1 MQPRNMSMRGV
12 VDLGAVKA
20 AADNAAKRAAA
31 PAGKPAAASGAQRV
45 VIDVTEATFET
56 EVLALSQQAPVV
68 IDFWAEWCQPCKQL
82 SPLLERLAEEYAG
95 RFVLAK
101 IDVDANPRLA
111 QEFGIQGIPAVM
123 AVLGGQLA
131 PLFQGVVPEQQARQ
145 VLDQLVQLGE
155 ERFGLTGVVVDG
167 EPVGAPAEVEEEE
180 EPAGDPLLAAADEA
194 LEAGDLDGAAQAF
207 RNVLSDHPAHAE
219 AKLGLI
225 NTELLLRTQG
235 VDADKARVDA
245 AEFPDDVAVQTLAA
259 DLDVLD
265 GRADEAFARLVE
277 TVRRTAGD
285 DRNTARLHLLELFE
299 IVGADDPRV
308 PKARMAL
315 AGVLF

>member
-31 PAGKPAAASGAQRV
+31 PAGKPAAAAGGQRV

-56 EVLALSQQAPVV
+56 DVLALSQQAPVV

-167 EPVGAPAEVEEEE
+167 APAEAPDDAESEE
-180 EPAGDPLLAAADEA
+180 EPPGDPLLAPADEA

-235 VDADKARVDA
+235 VDADKARADA
-245 AEFPDDVAVQTLAA
+245 AEHPDDVAVQTLAA
-259 DLDVLD
+259 DVDILD

-277 TVRRTAGD
+277 TVRRTSGD
-285 DRNTARLHLLELFE
+285 ERNKARVHLLELFE

>member
-31 PAGKPAAASGAQRV
+31 PAGKPAAASGGQRV

-167 EPVGAPAEVEEEE
+167 EPAAPIEDEDE

-194 LEAGDLDGAAQAF
+194 LETGDLDGAAQAF

-235 VDADKARVDA
+235 VDADKARADA
-245 AEFPDDVAVQTLAA
+245 AERADDVAAQTLAA
-259 DLDVLD
+259 DLDILD

-277 TVRRTAGD
+277 TVRRTSGE
-285 DRNTARLHLLELFE
+285 DRNTARLHLLDLFE

>member
-1 MQPRNMSMRGV
+1 MRGV

-56 EVLALSQQAPVV
+56 DVLALSQQAPVV

-123 AVLGGQLA
+123 AVVGGQLA
-131 PLFQGVVPEQQARQ
+131 PLFQGVVPEAQARQ

-155 ERFGLTGVVVDG
+155 ERFGLTGITVDG
-167 EPVGAPAEVEEEE
+167 EPAGAPVEEEE

-194 LEAGDLDGAAQAF
+194 LELGDLDGAAQAF

-225 NTELLLRTQG
+225 NTELLRRTQE
-235 VDADKARVDA
+235 VDAEKARADA
-245 AEFPDDVAVQTLAA
+245 AEHPDDVAAQTLAA
-259 DLDVLD
+259 DLDILD

-277 TVRRTAGD
+277 TVRRTSGEE
-285 DRNTARLHLLELFE
+285 RNTARLHLLDLFE

>member
-1 MQPRNMSMRGV
+1 MRGV

-31 PAGKPAAASGAQRV
+31 PAGKPAAGARGV
-45 VIDVTEATFET
+45 VIDVTEASFET
-56 EVLALSQQAPVV
+56 DVLALSQQAPVV
-68 IDFWAEWCQPCKQL
+68 IDFWAEWCEPCKQL

-101 IDVDANPRLA
+101 VDVEANPRLA

-155 ERFGLTGVVVDG
+155 ERFGLTGIVVDG
-167 EPVGAPAEVEEEE
+167 AADEPPAEAEDE

-194 LEAGDLDGAAQAF
+194 LEVGDLDGAAQAF

-235 VDADKARVDA
+235 VDADKARADA
-245 AEFPDDVAVQTLAA
+245 AERPEDVASQTLAA
-259 DLDVLD
+259 DLDILD

-285 DRNTARLHLLELFE
+285 DRNKARLHLLDLFE

>member
-1 MQPRNMSMRGV
+1 MRGV

-31 PAGKPAAASGAQRV
+31 PAKPPASGNGAPRL
-45 VIDVTEATFET
+45 VIDVTEDTFET
-56 EVLALSQQAPVV
+56 DVLALSQQAPVV

-123 AVLGGQLA
+123 AVIGGQLA
-131 PLFQGVVPEQQARQ
+131 PLFQGVVPEQQARA

-155 ERFGLTGVVVDG
+155 ERFGLTGIPMDGVVPD
-167 EPVGAPAEVEEEE
+167 PDAAAAEEEADT
-180 EPAGDPLLAAADEA
+180 EPPGDPLLAAADQA
-194 LEAGDLDGAAQAF
+194 LEDGDLDGAAQAF

-225 NTELLLRTQG
+225 NTELLLRTQD
-235 VDADKARVDA
+235 VDPDKARAA
-245 AEFPDDVAVQTLAA
+245 AEANPTDIAAQTVAA

-277 TVRRTAGD
+277 TVRVTSGD
-285 DRNTARLHLLELFE
+285 ERNTARLHLLDLFE
-299 IVGADDPRV
+299 IVGPDDPRV

>member
-1 MQPRNMSMRGV
+1 MRGV

-56 EVLALSQQAPVV
+56 DVLALSQQAPVV

-123 AVLGGQLA
+123 AVVGGQLA
-131 PLFQGVVPEQQARQ
+131 PLFQGVVPEAQARQ

-155 ERFGLTGVVVDG
+155 ERFGLTGIAVDG
-167 EPVGAPAEVEEEE
+167 EPAAAPVEDEE

-194 LEAGDLDGAAQAF
+194 LELGDLDGAAQAF

-225 NTELLLRTQG
+225 NTELLRRTQE
-235 VDADKARVDA
+235 VDAEKARADA
-245 AEFPDDVAVQTLAA
+245 AERPDDVAAQTLAA
-259 DLDVLD
+259 DLDILD

-277 TVRRTAGD
+277 TVRRTSGEE
-285 DRNTARLHLLELFE
+285 RNTARLHLLDLFE

>member
-1 MQPRNMSMRGV
+1 MSMRGV

-31 PAGKPAAASGAQRV
+31 PAKPAAAGGAPRV
-45 VIDVTEATFET
+45 VIDVTEDTFET
-56 EVLALSQQAPVV
+56 DVLALSQQAPVV

-131 PLFQGVVPEQQARQ
+131 PLFQGVVPEQQARA

-155 ERFGLTGVVVDG
+155 ERFGLTGIPMDGVAPDLDPEAEQDVD
-167 EPVGAPAEVEEEE
+167 E
-180 EPAGDPLLAAADEA
+180 EPPGDPLLAAADQA
-194 LEAGDLDGAAQAF
+194 LEDGDLDGAAQAF

-235 VDADKARVDA
+235 VDPVKARAA
-245 AEFPDDVAVQTLAA
+245 AEAEPTDVAAQTVAA
-259 DLDVLD
+259 DLDLLD

-277 TVRRTAGD
+277 TVRVTSGD
-285 DRNTARLHLLELFE
+285 DRNTARLHLLDLFE

>member
-56 EVLALSQQAPVV
+56 DVLALSQQAPVV

-123 AVLGGQLA
+123 AVVGGQLA
-131 PLFQGVVPEQQARQ
+131 PLFQGVVPEAQARQ

-155 ERFGLTGVVVDG
+155 ERFGLTGVAVDG
-167 EPVGAPAEVEEEE
+167 EPAAAPADDEE

-194 LEAGDLDGAAQAF
+194 LELGDLDGAAQAF

-225 NTELLLRTQG
+225 NTELLRRTQE
-235 VDADKARVDA
+235 VDPEKARADA
-245 AEFPDDVAVQTLAA
+245 AEHPDDVAAQTLAA
-259 DLDVLD
+259 DLDILD

-277 TVRRTAGD
+277 TVRRTSGEE
-285 DRNTARLHLLELFE
+285 RNTARLHLLDLFE

>member
-1 MQPRNMSMRGV
+1 MRGV

-56 EVLALSQQAPVV
+56 DVLALSQQAPVV

-123 AVLGGQLA
+123 AVVGGQLA
-131 PLFQGVVPEQQARQ
+131 PLFQGVVPEAQARQ

-155 ERFGLTGVVVDG
+155 ERFGLTGIAVDG
-167 EPVGAPAEVEEEE
+167 EPAAAPVEDEE

-194 LEAGDLDGAAQAF
+194 LELGDLDGAAQAF

-225 NTELLLRTQG
+225 NTELLRRTQE
-235 VDADKARVDA
+235 VDAEKARADA
-245 AEFPDDVAVQTLAA
+245 AEHPDDVAAQTLAA
-259 DLDVLD
+259 DLDILD

-277 TVRRTAGD
+277 TVRRTSGEE
-285 DRNTARLHLLELFE
+285 RNTARLHLLDLFE

>member
-167 EPVGAPAEVEEEE
+167 EPADAPAEAEE

-207 RNVLSDHPAHAE
+207 RNVISDHPAHAE

-235 VDADKARVDA
+235 VDTDKARVDA
-245 AEFPDDVAVQTLAA
+245 AEHPDDVAAQTLAA
-259 DLDVLD
+259 DLDILD

-277 TVRRTAGD
+277 TVRRTAGE
-285 DRNTARLHLLELFE
+285 DRNKARLHLLDLFE

>member
-1 MQPRNMSMRGV
+1 MRGV

-31 PAGKPAAASGAQRV
+31 PAKPAAASGAPRV
-45 VIDVTEATFET
+45 VIDVTEDTFET
-56 EVLALSQQAPVV
+56 DVLALSQQAPVV

-131 PLFQGVVPEQQARQ
+131 PLFQGVVPEQQARA

-155 ERFGLTGVVVDG
+155 ERFGLTGIPMDGVAPDLDPEAEQDVD
-167 EPVGAPAEVEEEE
+167 E
-180 EPAGDPLLAAADEA
+180 EPPGDPLLAAADQA
-194 LEAGDLDGAAQAF
+194 LEDGDLDGAAQAF

-235 VDADKARVDA
+235 VDPVKARAA
-245 AEFPDDVAVQTLAA
+245 AEAEPTDVAAQTVAA
-259 DLDVLD
+259 DLDLLD

-277 TVRRTAGD
+277 TVRVTSGD
-285 DRNTARLHLLELFE
+285 DRNTARLHLLDLFE

>member
-56 EVLALSQQAPVV
+56 DVLALSQQAPVV

-123 AVLGGQLA
+123 AVVGGQLA
-131 PLFQGVVPEQQARQ
+131 PLFQGVVPEAQARQ

-155 ERFGLTGVVVDG
+155 ERFGLTGIAVDG
-167 EPVGAPAEVEEEE
+167 EPAAAPADDEE

-194 LEAGDLDGAAQAF
+194 LELGDLDGAAQAF

-225 NTELLLRTQG
+225 NTELLRRTQE
-235 VDADKARVDA
+235 VDAEKARADA
-245 AEFPDDVAVQTLAA
+245 AEHPDDVAAQTLAA
-259 DLDVLD
+259 DLDILD

-277 TVRRTAGD
+277 TVRRTSGEE
-285 DRNTARLHLLELFE
+285 RNTARLHLLDLFE

>member
-1 MQPRNMSMRGV
+1 MSMRGV

-31 PAGKPAAASGAQRV
+31 PAGKPAAASGASNV

-56 EVLALSQQAPVV
+56 DVLALSQQAPVV
-68 IDFWAEWCQPCKQL
+68 IDFWAEWCEPCKQL
-82 SPLLERLAEEYAG
+82 GPLLERLAVEYAG

-101 IDVDANPRLA
+101 VDVDANPRLA

-155 ERFGLTGVVVDG
+155 ERFGLTGIVPD
-167 EPVGAPAEVEEEE
+167 GAPAEAAPEAEADE
-180 EPAGDPLLAAADEA
+180 EPPGDPLLAAADDA

-235 VDADKARVDA
+235 VDADKARSAA
-245 AEFPDDVAVQTLAA
+245 AEHPDDVAAQTLAA
-259 DLDVLD
+259 DLDILD

-285 DRNTARLHLLELFE
+285 ERNKARVHLLELFE

>member
-56 EVLALSQQAPVV
+56 DVLALSQQAPVV

-167 EPVGAPAEVEEEE
+167 EPADAPAEAEE

-245 AEFPDDVAVQTLAA
+245 AERPDDVAAQTLAA

-285 DRNTARLHLLELFE
+285 DRNKARLHLLDLFE

>member
-31 PAGKPAAASGAQRV
+31 PAGKPAAASGGQRV

-167 EPVGAPAEVEEEE
+167 EPAAPVEDEDE

-194 LEAGDLDGAAQAF
+194 LETGDLDGAAQAF

-235 VDADKARVDA
+235 VDADKARADA
-245 AEFPDDVAVQTLAA
+245 AERADDVAAQTLAA
-259 DLDVLD
+259 DLDILD

-277 TVRRTAGD
+277 TVRRTSGE
-285 DRNTARLHLLELFE
+285 DRNTARLHLLDLFE

>member
-1 MQPRNMSMRGV
+1 MSMRGV

-20 AADNAAKRAAA
+20 AADNAAKRAAT
-31 PAGKPAAASGAQRV
+31 PAGEPAAASGGQRV

-56 EVLALSQQAPVV
+56 DVLALSQQAPVV

-123 AVLGGQLA
+123 AVVGGQLA

-155 ERFGLTGVVVDG
+155 ERFGLTGVVVGDG
-167 EPVGAPAEVEEEE
+167 PEVDPAAAEADQEPP
-180 EPAGDPLLAAADEA
+180 GDPLLAAADEA

-225 NTELLLRTQG
+225 NTELLVRTQG
-235 VDADKARVDA
+235 VDPVKAREAA
-245 AEFPDDVAVQTLAA
+245 AEHPDDVAAQTLAA
-259 DLDVLD
+259 DLDILD

-285 DRNTARLHLLELFE
+285 DRNKARLHLLDLFE

>member
-1 MQPRNMSMRGV
+1 MRGV

-31 PAGKPAAASGAQRV
+31 PAGKPAAASGGQRV

-167 EPVGAPAEVEEEE
+167 EPAAPVEDEDE

-194 LEAGDLDGAAQAF
+194 LETGDLDGAAQAF

-235 VDADKARVDA
+235 VDADKARADA
-245 AEFPDDVAVQTLAA
+245 AERADDVAAQTLAA
-259 DLDVLD
+259 DLDILD

-277 TVRRTAGD
+277 TVRRTSGE
-285 DRNTARLHLLELFE
+285 DRNTARLHLLDLFE

>member
-31 PAGKPAAASGAQRV
+31 PAGKPAAGSGGQRV

-56 EVLALSQQAPVV
+56 DVLALSQQAPVV

-167 EPVGAPAEVEEEE
+167 APAEAAEVEEE
-180 EPAGDPLLAAADEA
+180 EPAGDPLLTAADDA

-207 RNVLSDHPAHAE
+207 RNVLSDHPAHVE

-225 NTELLLRTQG
+225 NTELLLRTRG
-235 VDADKARVDA
+235 VDAEKARAEA
-245 AEFPDDVAVQTLAA
+245 AAQPDDVAAQTLAA
-259 DLDVLD
+259 DLDILD
-265 GRADEAFARLVE
+265 GLADEAFARLVE
-277 TVRRTAGD
+277 TVRRTSGD
-285 DRNTARLHLLELFE
+285 ERNKARLHLLELFE
-299 IVGADDPRV
+299 IVGAEDPRV

>member
-1 MQPRNMSMRGV
+1 MRGV

-167 EPVGAPAEVEEEE
+167 EPADAPAEAEE

-207 RNVLSDHPAHAE
+207 RNVISDHPAHAE

-235 VDADKARVDA
+235 VDTDKARVDA
-245 AEFPDDVAVQTLAA
+245 AEHPDDVAAQTLAA
-259 DLDVLD
+259 DLDILD

-277 TVRRTAGD
+277 TVRRTAGE
-285 DRNTARLHLLELFE
+285 DRNKARLHLLDLFE

>member
-56 EVLALSQQAPVV
+56 DVLALSQQAPVV

-123 AVLGGQLA
+123 AVVGGQLA
-131 PLFQGVVPEQQARQ
+131 PLFQGVVPEAQARQ

-155 ERFGLTGVVVDG
+155 ERFGLTGIAVDG
-167 EPVGAPAEVEEEE
+167 EPAAAPVEDEE

-194 LEAGDLDGAAQAF
+194 LELGDLDGAAQAF

-225 NTELLLRTQG
+225 NTELLRRTQE
-235 VDADKARVDA
+235 VDAEKARADA
-245 AEFPDDVAVQTLAA
+245 AERPDDVAAQTLAA
-259 DLDVLD
+259 DLDILD

-277 TVRRTAGD
+277 TVRRTSGEE
-285 DRNTARLHLLELFE
+285 RNTARLHLLDLFE

>member
-1 MQPRNMSMRGV
+1 MRGV